1 MINAPGHKSMV
12 NGSQNKTFKKAT
24 YTKQNSVRNMQLEI
38 LLMIDHEVEA
48 AEF

>member
-12 NGSQNKTFKKAT
+12 NGSQNKTFKKVM
-24 YTKQNSVRNMQLEI
+24 YTKQNSVCNMQPEI
-38 LLMIDHEVEA
+38 ILTLGHRVEV